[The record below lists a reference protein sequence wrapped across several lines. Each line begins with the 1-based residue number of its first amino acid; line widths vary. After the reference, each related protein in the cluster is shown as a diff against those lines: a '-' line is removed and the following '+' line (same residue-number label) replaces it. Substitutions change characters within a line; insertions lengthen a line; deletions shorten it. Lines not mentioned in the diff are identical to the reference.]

1 MATMHDVA
9 RLAQVSVST
18 VSYVLTGARPISQAT
33 RAKVLAAMAQ
43 LDYQPNA
50 MARGLASR
58 RSRILG
64 LLLPMDERGLG
75 ATEAAFVTGAAAAAS
90 AVGYHLVLSPVGGGG
105 DLDELRRLA
114 SQRMFD
120 GVVLM
125 EVQLTDERVDALQ
138 QAGVPLVLI
147 GRTGDT
153 DGLSYVDI
161 DFEQT
166 VREAVAHLVG
176 LGHRQIVYVN
186 HSAETLASGYGPALR
201 TRDAFVTAMTGHGL
215 EPVMIPAQDSAA
227 GGRAALAAAVARAPG
242 LTAVLAMNETA
253 IFGILG
259 ELTARG
265 LTVPDDVSVVS
276 MVTSP
281 QVAELATP
289 ALTAM
294 TSPGSAMG
302 RIAVEALVR
311 HLDGAGDERHQ
322 QLLPCALEIRGSTA
336 APRSR
341 RPDGGADQ
349 VKRPVAARQ
358 RDDGPSEVPG
368 SILNEEDSN
377 AAIPPDRRRDR
388 PGGHRDDHR
397 GRLRRRRQR

>member
-9 RLAQVSVST
+9 RLAHVSVST
-18 VSYVLTGARPISQAT
+18 VSYVLTGTRPISQAT
-33 RAKVLAAMAQ
+33 RDKVLAAMAE

-64 LLLPMDERGLG
+64 LLMPMDERGLG
-75 ATEAAFVTGAAAAAS
+75 ATETAFVTGAAAAAS
-90 AVGYHLVLSPVGGGG
+90 AAGYHLVLSPVGGG
-105 DLDELRRLA
+105 DLDDLRRLA
-114 SQRMFD
+114 SQRMLD

-125 EVQLTDERVDALQ
+125 EVQLADERVTVLQ
-138 QAGVPLVLI
+138 ETGVPLVLI

-153 DGLSYVDI
+153 STLSYVDI
-161 DFEQT
+161 DFDQT

-176 LGHRQIVYVN
+176 LGHRRIVYVN
-186 HSAETLASGYGPALR
+186 HSAATLASGYGPALR
-201 TRDAFVTAMTGHGL
+201 TRDAFVAAMTGHGL
-215 EPVMIPAQDSAA
+215 DPVMIAAEDSAA
-227 GGRAALAAAVARAPG
+227 GGRAALAAAFAQAPE

-259 ELTARG
+259 ELTGRG
-265 LTVPDDVSVVS
+265 LSVPDDVSVVS

-294 TSPGSAMG
+294 TSPGSALG
-302 RIAVEALVR
+302 RIAIEALLR
-311 HLDGAGDERHQ
+311 HLDGPGDHRHQ

-336 APRSR
+336 VPR
-341 RPDGGADQ
+341 RPAVTIADPPSSDGG
-349 VKRPVAARQ
+349 
-358 RDDGPSEVPG
+358 
-368 SILNEEDSN
+368 
-377 AAIPPDRRRDR
+377 
-388 PGGHRDDHR
+388 
-397 GRLRRRRQR
+397 

>member
-1 MATMHDVA
+1 MHDVA

-18 VSYVLTGARPISQAT
+18 VSYVLTGTRPISRAT
-33 RAKVLAAMAQ
+33 RAKVLAAMTE

-75 ATEAAFVTGAAAAAS
+75 ATETAFVTGAAAAAS

-105 DLDELRRLA
+105 DLDALRRLA

-125 EVQLTDERVDALQ
+125 EVQLADERVAALQ

-153 DGLSYVDI
+153 GGLSYVDI

-215 EPVMIPAQDSAA
+215 EPVMIPAEDSAA
-227 GGRAALAAAVARAPG
+227 GGRAALATAVTRAPG
-242 LTAVLAMNETA
+242 LTAVLAMNEAAT
-253 IFGILG
+253 FGILG

-265 LTVPDDVSVVS
+265 RSVPDDVSVVS

-336 APRSR
+336 APRGR
-341 RPDGGADQ
+341 QPMAADQ
-349 VKRPVAARQ
+349 
-358 RDDGPSEVPG
+358 
-368 SILNEEDSN
+368 
-377 AAIPPDRRRDR
+377 
-388 PGGHRDDHR
+388 
-397 GRLRRRRQR
+397 

>member
-18 VSYVLTGARPISQAT
+18 VSYVLTGTRPISPAT
-33 RAKVLAAMAQ
+33 RAKVRAAMTE

-75 ATEAAFVTGAAAAAS
+75 ATETAFVTGAAAAAS

-105 DLDELRRLA
+105 DLDDLRRLA

-125 EVQLTDERVDALQ
+125 EVKLADERVAALQ
-138 QAGVPLVLI
+138 EAGVPLVLI

-161 DFEQT
+161 DFGQT

-186 HSAETLASGYGPALR
+186 HSAQTLTRGYGPALR

-215 EPVMIPAQDSAA
+215 EPVMIPAEDSAA
-227 GGRAALAAAVARAPG
+227 GGRAALAAALTRAPG

-265 LTVPDDVSVVS
+265 LSVPDDVSVVS

-302 RIAVEALVR
+302 RIAIEALVR

-341 RPDGGADQ
+341 QLMGADQ
-349 VKRPVAARQ
+349 
-358 RDDGPSEVPG
+358 
-368 SILNEEDSN
+368 
-377 AAIPPDRRRDR
+377 
-388 PGGHRDDHR
+388 
-397 GRLRRRRQR
+397 

>member
-1 MATMHDVA
+1 MQDVA

-18 VSYVLTGARPISQAT
+18 VSYALTGARPISPAT
-33 RAKVLAAMAQ
+33 RAKVLAAMTA

-75 ATEAAFVTGAAAAAS
+75 ATETAFVTGAAAAAS

-105 DLDELRRLA
+105 DLAGLRRLA

-125 EVQLTDERVDALQ
+125 EVQLADERVGTLQ

-161 DFEQT
+161 DFAQT

-176 LGHRQIVYVN
+176 LGHRRIVYVN
-186 HSAETLASGYGPALR
+186 HSAGTLASGYGPALR

-215 EPVMIPAQDSAA
+215 EPVMIPAEDSAA
-227 GGRAALAAAVARAPG
+227 GGRAALAAALTRTPD

-265 LTVPDDVSVVS
+265 RSVPGDVSVVS

-281 QVAELATP
+281 QVAGLATP

-294 TSPGSAMG
+294 TSPGSTLG
-302 RIAVEALVR
+302 RIAIQALVR
-311 HLDGAGDERHQ
+311 QLDGAGAECHQ

-341 RPDGGADQ
+341 HPDGG
-349 VKRPVAARQ
+349 
-358 RDDGPSEVPG
+358 
-368 SILNEEDSN
+368 
-377 AAIPPDRRRDR
+377 
-388 PGGHRDDHR
+388 
-397 GRLRRRRQR
+397 